1 MTVLNDF
8 DESVAAAAATEKKR
22 LTEGILKKGEEKIM
36 KIQDGQIVSF
46 GKDKACDIYIPLKD
60 LDLEQFAIFNRD
72 GALYIVDKSN
82 EYPTRIKVGKG

>member
-1 MTVLNDF
+1 M
-8 DESVAAAAATEKKR
+8 
-22 LTEGILKKGEEKIM
+22 
-36 KIQDGQIVSF
+36 SF